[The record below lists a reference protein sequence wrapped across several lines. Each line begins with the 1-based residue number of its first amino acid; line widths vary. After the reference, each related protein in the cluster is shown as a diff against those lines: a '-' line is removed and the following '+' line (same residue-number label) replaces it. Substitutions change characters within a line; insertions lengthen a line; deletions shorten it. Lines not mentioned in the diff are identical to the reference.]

1 MNQPVKSGKILV
13 HYPCI
18 FFSSIEHRSRKCPS
32 KIKIH
37 DMFKTKHVSY
47 NAIITPKP
55 SKIDNVLVNVVAD
68 VTTRSQ

>member
-1 MNQPVKSGKILV
+1 
-13 HYPCI
+13 
-18 FFSSIEHRSRKCPS
+18 
-32 KIKIH
+32 
-37 DMFKTKHVSY
+37 MFKTKHVSY